1 MSRIQT
7 PYSHIID
14 EYNKMISK
22 NIKAIDS
29 LSHSSNIR
37 QIADDTSFT
46 LSTGEIIIVLEG
58 VIAVEMQEH
67 NFILAPGK
75 AKTQAKKLFQIGK
88 GIKGMFFGIVES
100 YGPGIQLHYTA
111 KKNVKV
117 FSCNLEYFEKHFTQ
131 PDKFT
136 FLMNMMAI
144 TLAFLLDAH
153 DERAIG
159 TRYFVIRSMIYRYLK
174 QKNEGV
180 LHDPSLANFILRRT
194 KMSRSYLFQVLSDLK
209 NGGYITMKN
218 GELVDIV
225 NELPEKY

>member
-67 NFILAPGK
+67 NFILAPEKRKPGEK
-75 AKTQAKKLFQIGK
+75 VVSGRQRHQRNV
-88 GIKGMFFGIVES
+88 FGIVES

-111 KKNVKV
+111 KNVKV

-144 TLAFLLDAH
+144 TLAFCSMRMTKELLAP
-153 DERAIG
+153 AI
-159 TRYFVIRSMIYRYLK
+159 
-174 QKNEGV
+174 
-180 LHDPSLANFILRRT
+180 
-194 KMSRSYLFQVLSDLK
+194 LSFA
-209 NGGYITMKN
+209 
-218 GELVDIV
+218 
-225 NELPEKY
+225 P

>member
-75 AKTQAKKLFQIGK
+75 AKPRRKSCFRSAKASKECFLVLSK
-88 GIKGMFFGIVES
+88 VM
-100 YGPGIQLHYTA
+100 A
-111 KKNVKV
+111 RV
-117 FSCNLEYFEKHFTQ
+117 FSCTIPPKKCQSVQL
-131 PDKFT
+131 
-136 FLMNMMAI
+136 
-144 TLAFLLDAH
+144 
-153 DERAIG
+153 
-159 TRYFVIRSMIYRYLK
+159 
-174 QKNEGV
+174 
-180 LHDPSLANFILRRT
+180 
-194 KMSRSYLFQVLSDLK
+194 
-209 NGGYITMKN
+209 
-218 GELVDIV
+218 
-225 NELPEKY
+225 